1 MGLRNFLR
9 TQLRESVTDRVS
21 SGWQQHVSNGG
32 QRDILQTAAAEAAG
46 NLYGSAFAGATVMPD
61 EAVMMLTPDLLYSM
75 ARGTIRNGEWVGA
88 IEFLDGKMRIIEAA
102 DWGVASTSTNPN
114 EWVYNLK
121 FGTPSGT
128 TAETML
134 GGDVVHLRYSTRPG
148 HPDRGIGP
156 LQSARS
162 TSDGLASLEFRM
174 ARELNT
180 AAKYA
185 LPVPSSTDQE
195 TTNLDQLAADL
206 NSDEGGVFLVE
217 TTSSGW
223 GEGRSFAPNRDWQP
237 NRIGANPPATIQS
250 LRSDLGASL
259 LAACGVPASLLVA
272 GSGGQAREA
281 RREFAYQSL
290 RPFGRRL
297 GAELST
303 KLNLE
308 VRFDFGEWM
317 QSDIAARARAT
328 HSLVQSEVDVERALE
343 LAGLGDS

>member
-1 MGLRNFLR
+1 MGLRNFIR
-9 TQLRESVTDRVS
+9 TQLRESVTDRAV
-21 SGWQQHVSNGG
+21 GDWQRNLSNGSN
-32 QRDILQTAAAEAAG
+32 RDVLDTAAAEAAA
-46 NLYGSAFAGATVMPD
+46 NLYGSAFAGASVMPD
-61 EAVMMLTPDLLYSM
+61 EAAAMLTPEMLYAM
-75 ARGTIRNGEWVGA
+75 ARGTIRYGEWVGA
-88 IEFLDGKMRIIEAA
+88 IEFQSGQMRIVEAS

-114 EWVYNLK
+114 DWVYTLK

-128 TAETML
+128 RAETVL
-134 GGDVVHLRYSTRPG
+134 GGDVIHLRYATRRGNPS
-148 HPDRGIGP
+148 RGIGP
-156 LQSARS
+156 LQWAKS
-162 TSDGLASLEFRM
+162 TTYGLANLEFRL
-174 ARELNT
+174 AQELNT
-180 AAKYA
+180 AGKY
-185 LPVPSSTDQE
+185 PVPIPATTDDE
-195 TTNLDQLAADL
+195 TTNLDKLEQDL
-206 NSDEGGVFLVE
+206 NSDQGGLFLVE

-223 GEGRSFAPNRDWQP
+223 GEGRSFAPNRDWEA
-237 NRIGANPPATIQS
+237 RRLGANPPPTLQG
-250 LRSDLGASL
+250 LRNELNASV

-328 HSLVQSEVDVERALE
+328 HSLVQSGVDVERALD